1 MVGTAVGRTA
11 TVIAL
16 IVVSVLALRGYLPEV
31 EEPPAA
37 PPRTDGTAALV
48 AMLVIAAL
56 SVLVAAIAL
65 VAVLVL
71 GPSRRPARPAPTWIG
86 HRASPGRWWQ
96 GVAWFGF
103 AGLVVVA
110 ALALAPS
117 RDRAAPSDPNGGA
130 TDPNLPAVG
139 QLPAPRGSE
148 IWPDILLVLPLLT
161 ALLLAGAVARAR
173 LLVPEPADSGEED
186 TVPAAR
192 RAAAESLRRAAELGL
207 AEVANTGADPRA
219 AIIACYLAMERAL
232 GAAPDAAPLASD
244 TPSEVLVRAVRH
256 GALHRESATAL
267 VGLFEEA
274 RFSGHEMT
282 ERHRGTAAELL
293 RSVLAELEEM
303 RCAASP

>member
-1 MVGTAVGRTA
+1 MRAPCDHGVVGTAVGRTA

-31 EEPPAA
+31 ERPTA
-37 PPRTDGTAALV
+37 PPRTDGRAALV

-56 SVLVAAIAL
+56 AVLVAAIAL

-71 GPSRRPARPAPTWIG
+71 GPSRRPVRPAPTWIG
-86 HRASPGRWWQ
+86 HRAAPGRWWQ
-96 GVAWFGF
+96 GAAWFGF

-110 ALALAPS
+110 ALALAPN
-117 RDRAAPSDPNGGA
+117 RDRATPADPNGGA
-130 TDPNLPAVG
+130 TDRNVPAVG

-148 IWPDILLVLPLLT
+148 IWPDVLLVLPLLT
-161 ALLLAGAVARAR
+161 ALLLAGAVAPAGQQ
-173 LLVPEPADSGEED
+173 EP
-186 TVPAAR
+186 

-207 AEVANTGADPRA
+207 VEVANSGAGPRS
-219 AIIACYLAMERAL
+219 AIIACYLAMERGL

-244 TPSEVLVRAVRH
+244 TPSEVLARAVRH
-256 GALHRESATAL
+256 GVLHRESATAL

-282 ERHRGTAAELL
+282 ERHRSAAAELL
-293 RSVLAELEEM
+293 RAVLAELRET